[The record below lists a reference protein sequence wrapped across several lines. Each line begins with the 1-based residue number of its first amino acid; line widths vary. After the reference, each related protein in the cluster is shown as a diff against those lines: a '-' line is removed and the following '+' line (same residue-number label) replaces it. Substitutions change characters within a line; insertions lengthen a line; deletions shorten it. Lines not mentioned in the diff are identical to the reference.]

1 VTTSLDIGSTTVA
14 SIGSTTVASIGS
26 TVTDGSLVLA
36 LPLAVAA
43 GLVSFLSP
51 CVLPLVP
58 GYLTYV
64 TGLSAAEVF
73 DDAATRRW
81 RLLAGAA
88 LFVAGFTVVFVSAGV
103 LVGSLGTFL
112 LEQERPL
119 QVVLGALTIVLGLAF
134 AGLLPGLSVLQRDVR
149 PHARPAVGLAGAP
162 LLGVLFG
169 LGWTPCVGPTL
180 GAVMALGLDSGTA
193 LRGGVL
199 AVAYCLGLGIP
210 FLVTALVF
218 GQAMSVF
225 GWVRRHQLAVLRVGG
240 GMLVA
245 IGVLLV
251 TGVWADLTVQMQ
263 IWVNGFT
270 PAV

>member
-1 VTTSLDIGSTTVA
+1 MSALAVDVA
-14 SIGSTTVASIGS
+14 SGVAVVARVALSIDG
-26 TVTDGSLVLA
+26 TVTDGSLLLA
-36 LPLAVAA
+36 LPLAAAA

-73 DDAATRRW
+73 DEAATRRW
-81 RLLAGAA
+81 RLLAGAS
-88 LFVAGFTVVFVSAGV
+88 LFVAGFTVVFVTAGV
-103 LVGSLGTFL
+103 LIGGVGTFL
-112 LEQERPL
+112 LEPERPL
-119 QVVLGALTIVLGLAF
+119 QIVLGTLTIVLGLAF

-149 PHARPAVGLAGAP
+149 PHSRPAVGLAGAP

-199 AVAYCLGLGIP
+199 AVAYCLGLGLP
-210 FLVTALVF
+210 FLLTALAF
-218 GQAMSVF
+218 SRAMSAF
-225 GWVRRHQLAVLRVGG
+225 GWFRRHQLAILRVGG

-251 TGVWADLTVQMQ
+251 TGLWGELTVQMQ
-263 IWVNGFT
+263 VWVNGFT

>member
-1 VTTSLDIGSTTVA
+1 MSVWSMGGTI
-14 SIGSTTVASIGS
+14 
-26 TVTDGSLVLA
+26 TDGSLLLA

-58 GYLTYV
+58 GYLSYV

-73 DDAATRRW
+73 DEAATRRW
-81 RLLAGAA
+81 RLLAGAG

-103 LVGSLGTFL
+103 LLGGVGTFL
-112 LEQERPL
+112 LEHERTL
-119 QVVLGALTIVLGLAF
+119 QRVLGLVTILLGVAF
-134 AGLLPGLSVLQRDVR
+134 LGGLPWFQRDLR
-149 PHARPAVGLAGAP
+149 LHSRPAVGLGGAP
-162 LLGVLFG
+162 VLGVLFG

-193 LRGGVL
+193 ARGGLL
-199 AVAYCLGLGIP
+199 AVAYCIGLGLP
-210 FLVTALVF
+210 FLLTALAF
-218 GQAMSVF
+218 SQAMTAF
-225 GWVRRHQLAVLRVGG
+225 GWVRRHHLWVMRAGG
-240 GMLVA
+240 AMLVT

-251 TGVWADLTVQMQ
+251 TGLWAEITVALQVWVT
-263 IWVNGFT
+263 GFT

>member
-1 VTTSLDIGSTTVA
+1 MSIDGTVA
-14 SIGSTTVASIGS
+14 
-26 TVTDGSLVLA
+26 DGSLVLA
-36 LPLAVAA
+36 LPLAAAA

-64 TGLSAAEVF
+64 TGLSASEVF
-73 DDAATRRW
+73 DEAATRRW

-103 LVGSLGTFL
+103 LIGGVGTFL
-112 LEQERPL
+112 LEHERPL
-119 QVVLGALTIVLGLAF
+119 QVVLGTLTIVLGLAF
-134 AGLLPGLSVLQRDVR
+134 AGLLPGLSVLQRDLR
-149 PHARPAVGLAGAP
+149 PHSRPAVGLGGAP

-199 AVAYCLGLGIP
+199 AVAYCLGLGLP
-210 FLVTALVF
+210 FLLTALAF
-218 GQAMSVF
+218 SRAMSALD
-225 GWVRRHQLAVLRVGG
+225 WVRRHQLAILRAGG

-251 TGVWADLTVQMQ
+251 SGLWSEITVAMQVWIT
-263 IWVNGFT
+263 GFT